1 MSSADHIAAIDLL
14 RARGF
19 PEEPGRSELGY
30 GGPGFHVAEL
40 STQDQLWD
48 DDGTAHEETEEQY
61 EAERDALTVLLAERW
76 GEPQHFSLAG
86 VQLRAMAREAA
97 GPEAQDAASSE
108 AREAAGADPQEAA
121 VPDPWA
127 TLSESVPDL
136 HLWRADEHWI
146 ALGVAR
152 WGERRALQLVA
163 VVTEVD
169 PP

>member
-14 RARGF
+14 RAREF
-19 PEEPGRSELGY
+19 PAAPGRSELGH
-30 GGPGFHVAEL
+30 GGPGYHVAEL
-40 STQDQLWD
+40 LTQDQLWD
-48 DDGTAHEETEEQY
+48 DDGTAHEETEEWY
-61 EAERDALTVLLAERW
+61 EAERDALTVLLTKRW
-76 GEPQHFSLAG
+76 GEPQRFSLASVLLRVIAQEERGAEGAEGMGG
-86 VQLRAMAREAA
+86 VAE
-97 GPEAQDAASSE
+97 P
-108 AREAAGADPQEAA
+108 

-136 HLWRADEHWI
+136 HLWRTEDHWI

-152 WGERRALQLVA
+152 WGARRALQLVA

>member
-14 RARGF
+14 RARAF
-19 PEEPGRSELGY
+19 PEAPGRSEHGF

-40 STQDQLWD
+40 STHDQLWD
-48 DDGTAHEETEEQY
+48 DDGTAHEETELRF
-61 EAERDALTVLLAERW
+61 EAERDALTVLLSERW
-76 GEPQHFSLAG
+76 GAPQVFSLTSVLVHLLAQEVDGAG
-86 VQLRAMAREAA
+86 EPV
-97 GPEAQDAASSE
+97 PE
-108 AREAAGADPQEAA
+108 
-121 VPDPWA
+121 PWA

-136 HLWRADEHWI
+136 HLWRAEADGRWI

-163 VVTEVD
+163 VITDID

>member
-19 PEEPGRSELGY
+19 PEASGRSEFGY
-30 GGPGFHVAEL
+30 GGPGYHIAEL
-40 STQDQLWD
+40 ATQDQLWD
-48 DDGTAHEETEEQY
+48 DDGTAHGETEEQY
-61 EAERDALTVLLAERW
+61 EAERDALTVLLAQRW
-76 GEPQHFSLAG
+76 GEPQHFSLASAL
-86 VQLRAMAREAA
+86 LRAMARPAEI
-97 GPEAQDAASSE
+97 
-108 AREAAGADPQEAA
+108 
-121 VPDPWA
+121 PDPWA

-136 HLWRADEHWI
+136 HLWRAEERWI